1 MTVNLSL
8 LAGAGAQFF
17 DNNGIP
23 LAGGLVYTYTAGT
36 TTPQAA
42 YTTSAGSIAHANPI
56 VLDSSGR
63 IPSGGEIWLTDAVA
77 YKFVLKTATATTIGT
92 YDNVTGNA
100 SGIYAAFAASSGS
113 SLVGFIQ
120 AGTGAVATTVQTKL
134 RQYVSVK
141 DFGAVGNGTTNDT
154 AAIQAALDY
163 ANTLGNAAL
172 MFEPGV
178 YKCNTGLTLYPNTV
192 AVKGNGAKIDFS
204 GMTTGYAI
212 SFSQSITD
220 ANIRNAVNKAHPI
233 SDLYMIGPTGSV
245 SVTAVKAID
254 QNPISGAY
262 WLSGITFNSCSFA
275 NFKRCVEFGNGS
287 FLFTF
292 YACSFY
298 TLSGTGYDYC
308 LYQPSGG
315 SNYGE
320 NNEFIACYFGIT
332 IGSVYLQ
339 QNGNA
344 TTYFRGCSFDYAAN
358 VLYVQAGTI
367 YCDGYIESNT
377 DTDYWIKVSGANTIV
392 RLSGQVTVSG
402 NKSTYELFYC
412 DSTVTTGGLVLDANI
427 EFGGGVTYTPTSRN
441 LVSGTGRTLCRYVG
455 SSQSTVH
462 PAIGGGLNFL
472 ANGGFESASL
482 TDWTLTGTTPPARST
497 AQAHAG
503 TYSLAFTGSSTNTP
517 AATRNIPCEPG
528 QMFTGGLWYYC
539 NNITGTSGTFY
550 IQYNFLDA
558 GGTSISGGS
567 NLTVTTNQGTSWLY
581 LQLSPQVAAPAGTV
595 NVQLGISVFGTVS
608 GSPVAYIDDV
618 TLAVV

>member
-1 MTVNLSL
+1 MSLTKATYSMISGAPVN
-8 LAGAGAQFF
+8 
-17 DNNGIP
+17 
-23 LAGGLVYTYTAGT
+23 
-36 TTPQAA
+36 
-42 YTTSAGSIAHANPI
+42 
-56 VLDSSGR
+56 VL
-63 IPSGGEIWLTDAVA
+63 
-77 YKFVLKTATATTIGT
+77 
-92 YDNVTGNA
+92 
-100 SGIYAAFAASSGS
+100 
-113 SLVGFIQ
+113 
-120 AGTGAVATTVQTKL
+120 
-134 RQYVSVK
+134 
-141 DFGAVGNGTTNDT
+141 DFGAKGDGTTNDT

-163 ANTLGNAAL
+163 ANTLGNASLVFA
-172 MFEPGV
+172 PGV
-178 YKCNTGLTLYPNTV
+178 YKCNTGLTFYPNTV

-204 GMTTGYAI
+204 GMTSGYAI
-212 SFSQSITD
+212 SFSQSITN
-220 ANIRNAVNKAHPI
+220 ANIRNALNKAHPI
-233 SDLYMIGPTGSV
+233 SDLYMVGPTGSV

-254 QNPISGAY
+254 QNPISGSY

-292 YACSFY
+292 FACSFY

-344 TTYFRGCSFDYAAN
+344 TTFFKGCSFDYAAN
-358 VLYVQAGTI
+358 VLYAQAGTI

-377 DTDYWIKVSGANTIV
+377 DTDYWIKISGTNTIV

-402 NKSTYELFYC
+402 NKSAYELFYS

-427 EFGGGVTYTPTSRN
+427 EFGGSVTYTPTTRN
-441 LVSGTGRTLCRYVG
+441 IVAGTGRTLCRYVG

-517 AATRNIPCEPG
+517 AASRNIPCQPG

-558 GGTSISGGS
+558 GGTTISGGS

-581 LQLSPQVAAPAGTV
+581 LQLSPQIAAPAGTV
-595 NVQLGISVFGTVS
+595 NVQLAISVFGTAS